1 MQSNRLFKNLR
12 GVILTNSSNFKMSK
26 KLKAGLVSAAAI
38 IVVLCI
44 AVIIGII
51 AGKNNP
57 ENSRIVVYSK
67 NNSNII
73 RIDDKE
79 KVISLEGSSGFKCD
93 DKNSRVFFTTESGYS
108 EGLFDLYYVEVEKG
122 EITEPKLIDYAVEKN
137 FSVSSGKVYY
147 LKFNN
152 KNSANDGCVCDIDE
166 NRIEVFSQNVEEIY
180 DLEGTETVY
189 FIKMHGNSQVLYEY
203 SEGTPRELSRGIETV
218 YSYDNDEKPH
228 LLFERSSQSEVA
240 SKELYI
246 VYSGESP
253 ELICDSVS
261 TVMYDNYESGGNLYY
276 FTTSKDSVS
285 WSYVISD
292 SYAETDLVMTKPK
305 RTDFFSFFGISTEYN
320 EALRKYQDK
329 LVRDEIR
336 ETLNIMTETGEFSA
350 PVFTAFAYNSNGTF
364 KLAENIDPSKVYT
377 VSAYGEPKII
387 FESVEVEAEQTDM
400 DTLVTIAQRSTMAEV
415 LDYART
421 LVAESVASKGMEI
434 TVYSEDSGP
443 VVSALSEY
451 DKTKTL
457 FSFSDDGSRV
467 YAFERGS
474 QAGKLTLY
482 TNSINSEH
490 KVSDRENVSADVSSY
505 WFEDDKVVYMKAD
518 IGKDTGDIYVYNG
531 KESVKISNA
540 ANAFVLSGK
549 EDVIVL
555 KNNDHTA
562 SEPVADYYYCNEKK
576 EELIGNEIIASTF
589 VHNNQGA
596 AAYITKNNRK
606 LYVFDGE
613 DAGVISDNV
622 DEILFFN

>member
-1 MQSNRLFKNLR
+1 M
-12 GVILTNSSNFKMSK
+12 TNSLSFKMSK
-26 KLKAGLVSAAAI
+26 KLKIGLVSAAI
-38 IVVLCI
+38 LTVILCI
-44 AVIIGII
+44 VVIIGII

-79 KVISLEGSSGFKCD
+79 KVISLDGSTGFKCD
-93 DKNSRVFFTTESGYS
+93 AKNSRVFFTTESGYS
-108 EGLFDLYYVEVEKG
+108 EGLYDLYFVEVEKG
-122 EITEPKLIDYAVEKN
+122 EVTEPKLIDYAVEKN
-137 FSVSSGKVYY
+137 FSVSSGKAYY

-152 KNSANDGCVCDIDE
+152 KNSANDGCVCDVDE

-189 FIKMHGNSQVLYEY
+189 FVKMHGDTKVLYEY
-203 SEGTPRELSRGIETV
+203 TEGTTPRELSRGIETV
-218 YSYDNDEKPH
+218 YSYNSEEKPH
-228 LLFERSSQSEVA
+228 LLFERNSQTEIP
-240 SKELYI
+240 SKELYV

-261 TVMYDNYESGGNLYY
+261 TVLYDNYKSGGNLYY
-276 FTTSKDSVS
+276 FTTSKESVS
-285 WSYVISD
+285 WSFVISD
-292 SYAETDLVMTKPK
+292 VYAETDSEMTKPK
-305 RTDFFSFFGISTEYN
+305 RSDFFSFFGISTEYN

-387 FESVEVEAEQTDM
+387 FESIEVEAEQTDM
-400 DTLVTIAQRSTMAEV
+400 DTLVTIAQRSTMTEV

-421 LVAESVASKGMEI
+421 LVAESVTSKGMEI
-434 TVYSEDSGP
+434 AVYSEDTGP
-443 VVSALSEY
+443 VVSDLSEY

-457 FSFSDDGSRV
+457 FSFSDDGSRI

-482 TNSINSEH
+482 TNSIDPEH
-490 KVSDRENVSADVSSY
+490 KAADRENISADVSAY
-505 WFEDDKVVYMKAD
+505 WFENDKVVYMKAD
-518 IGKDTGDIYVYNG
+518 IGKDTGDIYIYNG
-531 KESVKISNA
+531 KGSVKLSNA
-540 ANAFVLSGK
+540 ANAFMLSGK
-549 EDVIVL
+549 ENIIVL
-555 KNNDHTA
+555 KNNDYTV
-562 SEPVADYYYCNEKK
+562 SEPVADYYFCNEKQ
-576 EELIGNEIIASTF
+576 EELIGNEIIVSTF
-589 VHNNQGA
+589 VHNKQGS
-596 AAYITKNNRK
+596 AAYITQNDRK

-613 DAGVISDNV
+613 DSGLISDNV

>member
-1 MQSNRLFKNLR
+1 M
-12 GVILTNSSNFKMSK
+12 TNSSNSK
-26 KLKAGLVSAAAI
+26 VSNKLKIGLISAAVTVI
-38 IVVLCI
+38 VLCI

-57 ENSRIVVYSK
+57 ENNRIIVYSK
-67 NNSNII
+67 NNNNII

-93 DKNSRVFFTTESGYS
+93 DANSRVFFTTESGYS
-108 EGLFDLYYVEVEKG
+108 EGLYDLYYVEIEKG
-122 EITEPKLIDYAVEKN
+122 EITDPKLIDYAVEKN
-137 FSVSSGKVYY
+137 FNVSSGKVYY

-152 KNSANDGCVCDIDE
+152 KNSANDGCVCNIDE
-166 NRIEVFSQNVEEIY
+166 NRIEIFSQNVEEIY
-180 DLEGTETVY
+180 DLENSSVVY
-189 FIKMHGNSQVLYEY
+189 FIKMHGNTKVLYEF
-203 SEGTPRELSRGIETV
+203 SEGTPRELSRGVETV
-218 YSYDNDEKPH
+218 YSYNDDEKSH
-228 LLFERSSQSEVA
+228 LIFERYSQSEVA

-246 VYSGESP
+246 VYAGEAP

-261 TVMYDNYESGGNLYY
+261 NVMYDSYKSGGNLYY
-276 FTTSKDSVS
+276 FTTSNESVS

-292 SYAETDLVMTKPK
+292 NYAETDLVMTKPK

-329 LVRDEIR
+329 LVRDKIR
-336 ETLNIMTETGEFSA
+336 ETLDIMTETGEFSA
-350 PVFTAFAYNSNGTF
+350 PVFTAFVYNSTGTF

-387 FESVEVEAEQTDM
+387 FESLEVEAEQTDM
-400 DTLVTIAQRSTMAEV
+400 DTLVAIAQRSTMSEV

-421 LVAESVASKGMEI
+421 LVAESVTSKGMEI

-443 VVSALSEY
+443 VVSDLSEY
-451 DKTKTL
+451 DKSKTL
-457 FSFSDDGSRV
+457 FSFSDDGSRI

-490 KVSDRENVSADVSSY
+490 KITDRKNISADVSSY
-505 WFEDDKVVYMKAD
+505 WFEDEKVVYMKAD

-531 KESVKISNA
+531 KESIKISNA
-540 ANAFVLSGK
+540 ANAFVLSG
-549 EDVIVL
+549 EENVIVL
-555 KNNDHTA
+555 KNNDNTA
-562 SEPVADYYYCNEKK
+562 SEPVADYYFCNEKK

-606 LYVFDGE
+606 LFVYDGG
-613 DAGVISDNV
+613 DSGDISENV

>member
-1 MQSNRLFKNLR
+1 M
-12 GVILTNSSNFKMSK
+12 TNSSNSKVSK
-26 KLKAGLVSAAAI
+26 KLKIGLISAAVTVI
-38 IVVLCI
+38 VLCI

-57 ENSRIVVYSK
+57 ENNRIIVYSK
-67 NNSNII
+67 NNNNII

-79 KVISLEGSSGFKCD
+79 KVIFLEGSSGFKCD
-93 DKNSRVFFTTESGYS
+93 DANSRVFFTTESGYS
-108 EGLFDLYYVEVEKG
+108 EGLYDLYYVEIEKG

-137 FSVSSGKVYY
+137 FNVSSGKVYY

-152 KNSANDGCVCDIDE
+152 KNSANDGCVCNIDE
-166 NRIEVFSQNVEEIY
+166 NRIEIFSQNVEEIY
-180 DLEGTETVY
+180 DLENSNVVY
-189 FIKMHGNSQVLYEY
+189 FIKMHGNTKVLYEF
-203 SEGTPRELSRGIETV
+203 SEGTPRELSRGVETV
-218 YSYDNDEKPH
+218 YSYNDDEKSH
-228 LLFERSSQSEVA
+228 LIFERYSQSEVA

-246 VYSGESP
+246 VYAGEAP

-261 TVMYDNYESGGNLYY
+261 NVMYDSYKSGGNLYY
-276 FTTSKDSVS
+276 FTTSNESVS

-292 SYAETDLVMTKPK
+292 NYAETDMVMTKPK

-329 LVRDEIR
+329 LVRDKIR
-336 ETLNIMTETGEFSA
+336 ETLDIMTETGEFSA
-350 PVFTAFAYNSNGTF
+350 PVFTAFVYNSTGTF

-387 FESVEVEAEQTDM
+387 FESLEVEAEQTDM
-400 DTLVTIAQRSTMAEV
+400 DTLVAIAQRSTMSEV

-421 LVAESVASKGMEI
+421 LVAESVTSKGMEI

-443 VVSALSEY
+443 VVSDLSEY
-451 DKTKTL
+451 DKSKTL
-457 FSFSDDGSRV
+457 FSFSDDGSRI
-467 YAFERGS
+467 YALERGS

-490 KVSDRENVSADVSSY
+490 KITDRKNISADVSSY
-505 WFEDDKVVYMKAD
+505 WFEDEKVVYMKAD

-531 KESVKISNA
+531 KESIKISNA
-540 ANAFVLSGK
+540 ANAFVLSG
-549 EDVIVL
+549 EENVIVL
-555 KNNDHTA
+555 KNNDNTA
-562 SEPVADYYYCNEKK
+562 SEPVADYYFCNEKK

-606 LYVFDGE
+606 LFVYDGG
-613 DAGVISDNV
+613 DSGDISENV